1 MVSRESAIQGTE
13 ALPAQARPQKGPISV
28 FASFARRKPIGA
40 ISAVF
45 LVVILL
51 LAIGAPVVATHDP
64 VATATQEKLQAPS
77 SRHYM
82 GTDELGRDVFS
93 RLLHGARISL
103 VVGYGG
109 MLVTVVL
116 STAIAVTSAYFGR
129 KTDLVFQR
137 FVDGFMAIP
146 GLLVILAVVTI
157 LDPTVFNVMLVLG
170 ILYGIRESRVVRS
183 GVLGVKAMPYI
194 EAAHAIGAGLPRL
207 VMRYILPNI
216 FYIIIVIGSLVVGR
230 IIILEASVS
239 FLGLGI
245 PPPTPTW
252 GQMLGGTA
260 RTFMTQAPWMGIAPG
275 LAISFTVLAFNMLG
289 DALRDVLDPRL
300 RGAEARGG

>member
-1 MVSRESAIQGTE
+1 MVSQQGVIEGIES
-13 ALPAQARPQKGPISV
+13 LPAQARPQRGTLGKLL
-28 FASFARRKPIGA
+28 AFARRKPIGA

-45 LVVILL
+45 LVVILV
-51 LAIGAPVVATHDP
+51 LALFAPVVATHDP

-77 SRHYM
+77 SAHYL

-109 MLVTVVL
+109 TLIAVTL
-116 STAIAVTSAYFGR
+116 ATAIAVTSGYFGR

-137 FVDGFMAIP
+137 FVDGFMAVP

-157 LDPTVFNVMLVLG
+157 LDPTVFNVLLVLG
-170 ILYGIRESRVVRS
+170 VLYGIRESRVVRS

-194 EAAHAIGAGLPRL
+194 EAAHAIGAGLPRI
-207 VMRYILPNI
+207 VVRYILPNI
-216 FYIIIVIGSLVVGR
+216 FYIVIVIGSLTVGR

-275 LAISFTVLAFNMLG
+275 MAISLTVLGFNMLG
-289 DALRDVLDPRL
+289 DALRDVLDPRM
-300 RGAEARGG
+300 RGTESRG

>member
-1 MVSRESAIQGTE
+1 MVSQQGVIEGIES
-13 ALPAQARPQKGPISV
+13 LPAQARPQRGTLGQLL
-28 FASFARRKPIGA
+28 AFARRKPIGA

-45 LVVILL
+45 LVVILV
-51 LAIGAPVVATHDP
+51 LALFAPVVATHDP

-77 SRHYM
+77 SAHYL

-109 MLVTVVL
+109 TLIAVTL
-116 STAIAVTSAYFGR
+116 ATAIAVTSGYFGR

-137 FVDGFMAIP
+137 FVDGFMAVP

-157 LDPTVFNVMLVLG
+157 LDPTVFNVLLVLG
-170 ILYGIRESRVVRS
+170 VLYGIRESRVVRS

-194 EAAHAIGAGLPRL
+194 EAAHAIGAGLPRI
-207 VMRYILPNI
+207 VVRYILPNI
-216 FYIIIVIGSLVVGR
+216 FYIVIVIGSLTVGR

-275 LAISFTVLAFNMLG
+275 MAISLTVLGFNMLG
-289 DALRDVLDPRL
+289 DALRDVLDPRM
-300 RGAEARGG
+300 RGTESRG

>member
-1 MVSRESAIQGTE
+1 MVSQQGVIEGIES
-13 ALPAQARPQKGPISV
+13 LPAQARPQRGTLGKLL
-28 FASFARRKPIGA
+28 AFARRKPIGA

-45 LVVILL
+45 LAVILV
-51 LAIGAPVVATHDP
+51 LALFAPVVATHDP

-77 SRHYM
+77 SAHYL

-109 MLVTVVL
+109 TLIAVTL
-116 STAIAVTSAYFGR
+116 ATAIAVTSGYFGR

-137 FVDGFMAIP
+137 FVDGFMAVP

-157 LDPTVFNVMLVLG
+157 LDPTVFNVLLVLG
-170 ILYGIRESRVVRS
+170 VLYGIRESRVVRS

-194 EAAHAIGAGLPRL
+194 EAAHAIGAGLPRI
-207 VMRYILPNI
+207 VVRYILPNI
-216 FYIIIVIGSLVVGR
+216 FYIVIVIGSLTVGR

-275 LAISFTVLAFNMLG
+275 MAISLTVLGFNMLG
-289 DALRDVLDPRL
+289 DALRDVLDPRM
-300 RGAEARGG
+300 RGTESRG